1 MIADT
6 LVNLFLNKKPLP
18 TSSPTTIFNTIKNSS
33 LFQSQYFQQKI
44 ERKITM
50 HQLIQQLCPLPQYK
64 LLSLKFVPQTS
75 GMTEQFN
82 ITNWNGLLKSLSQMA
97 LTDRP
102 IDEKLNW
109 NITVK
114 KPYNDLTNSYEFF
127 VRNVLILRGKSI
139 SLESQSR
146 PNSSSSLSSIK
157 SKKNL
162 QKNILLPKK
171 DTLSNDYLNDFNS
184 LNLHKNKDKK
194 NDDPVELL
202 SSQSYFN
209 YQYSISFLNTKLY
222 TYYSHDTYKYFQSAY
237 LISNSTAIIPKLEEV
252 MEKVTRMYTTKAY
265 IYQYNKYGLSNEQFD
280 RILLDIEQI
289 LHDYKQ
295 LIPILK

>member
-1 MIADT
+1 
-6 LVNLFLNKKPLP
+6 
-18 TSSPTTIFNTIKNSS
+18 
-33 LFQSQYFQQKI
+33 
-44 ERKITM
+44 
-50 HQLIQQLCPLPQYK
+50 
-64 LLSLKFVPQTS
+64 
-75 GMTEQFN
+75 MTEQFN

-237 LISNSTAIIPKLEEV
+237 LI
-252 MEKVTRMYTTKAY
+252 RY
-265 IYQYNKYGLSNEQFD
+265 IF
-280 RILLDIEQI
+280 
-289 LHDYKQ
+289 
-295 LIPILK
+295 